1 MQTLLNIAFGAAL
14 AGATLGPAGWSEV
27 AEANSRI
34 IHAASVLAGFE
45 DASSPLD
52 HAVARARASLP
63 SLPNGAH

>member
-27 AEANSRI
+27 AEANSQI
-34 IHAASVLAGFE
+34 VHAASVLAGFE
-45 DASSPLD
+45 DASPLD

>member
-34 IHAASVLAGFE
+34 VHAASVLAGFE
-45 DASSPLD
+45 DTSPLD

>member
-1 MQTLLNIAFGAAL
+1 MQTFLNIAFGAVL

-34 IHAASVLAGFE
+34 VHAASILAGFE
-45 DASSPLD
+45 ESASPLD